1 MTNKADCPNGLPMSD
16 RNRRKVVYERVKSY
30 IMRHTKDSHTDQ
42 KAVKEQ
48 QLKLSLVA
56 HGDLESDEVN
66 AALKALGEQEVIQY
80 GSGWIVPVIDEQYHR
95 EAIVYVVENSTGDV
109 SEFVGVANTAIIEG
123 DV

>member
-1 MTNKADCPNGLPMSD
+1 MPDTK
-16 RNRRKVVYERVKSY
+16 ERVKEY

-48 QLKLSLVA
+48 QLKHALVA
-56 HGDLESDEVN
+56 RGEYDSDDVKAALES
-66 AALKALGEQEVIQY
+66 LGENEEIQY
-80 GSGWIVPVIDEQYHR
+80 GSGWIVPVIDESYHR
-95 EAIVYVVENSTGDV
+95 EAIVYVVKNSTGDV